1 MTEQDPHS
9 LKPAQFRTLTRAD
22 FDDAV
27 ALYREISRKR
37 TVPDGYVG
45 RERFSQILDLPG
57 TAIYGAELDGRIVA
71 MATSHLLPNM
81 TYGGRPYALVE
92 NVVTLEACRNRGLAR
107 GVLEAIIAAAWGAD
121 AYKVMLL
128 TGRSAEARGFYE
140 KVGFDGN
147 EKHGMIVR
155 RPVS

>member
-1 MTEQDPHS
+1 MTEPGTTVVRY
-9 LKPAQFRTLTRAD
+9 RTLVPED

-27 ALYREISRKR
+27 ALYRAMSSKR
-37 TVPDGYVG
+37 TVAEGALG
-45 RERFSQILDLPG
+45 RKRFAQILALPG
-57 TAIYGAELDGRIVA
+57 TAIHGAELDGRIVS

-81 TYGGRPYALVE
+81 TYGGRPYVLVE
-92 NVVTLEACRNRGLAR
+92 NVVTLDDYRNRGLAR
-107 GVLEAIIAAAWGAD
+107 GVLEAIIAAAWEAD

-140 KVGFDGN
+140 KVGFDGD

-155 RPVS
+155 NRGPE